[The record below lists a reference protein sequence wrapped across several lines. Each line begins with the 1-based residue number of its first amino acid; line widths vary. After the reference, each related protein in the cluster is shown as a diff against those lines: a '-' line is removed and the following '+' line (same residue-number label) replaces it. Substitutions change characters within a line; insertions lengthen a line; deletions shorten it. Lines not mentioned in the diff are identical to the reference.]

1 MGNKRKWII
10 LYFVALAAVGSIG
23 FYVIGGDQWSW
34 IDSLYMTI
42 LTLSTVGYAE
52 VHTLTGAG
60 KIWSILIIIFGVSGI
75 GALIRTLNE
84 EFIQLELFR
93 KNTMMKTIS
102 KLKNHYVICGY
113 GRMGAVIAKEL
124 QEKKLEFVI
133 IENNEQKVEIIR
145 SKGMF
150 CVNGDA
156 TSEETLQDAR
166 VDKAAGVAVV
176 LDTDQDNLFVTMSM
190 KTTNPDLFILSRC
203 AKEDNQSKL
212 IRAGANKVVNPYTAG
227 GHRMAEILLKP
238 QVEDSISVVSPK
250 HSDLNLT
257 LDEISLK
264 DLNQYDGVLIKDSNI
279 REEFDVMIVGII
291 KETGESIINPAP
303 DIFLSN
309 KYTILL
315 MGESDKMD
323 RFKAELPS

>member
-84 EFIQLELFR
+84 EFIQLALSR

-124 QEKKLEFVI
+124 DEKNLNLSLSNIMNKKLKLYDLRACFV
-133 IENNEQKVEIIR
+133 
-145 SKGMF
+145 
-150 CVNGDA
+150 
-156 TSEETLQDAR
+156 
-166 VDKAAGVAVV
+166 
-176 LDTDQDNLFVTMSM
+176 
-190 KTTNPDLFILSRC
+190 
-203 AKEDNQSKL
+203 
-212 IRAGANKVVNPYTAG
+212 
-227 GHRMAEILLKP
+227 
-238 QVEDSISVVSPK
+238 
-250 HSDLNLT
+250 
-257 LDEISLK
+257 
-264 DLNQYDGVLIKDSNI
+264 
-279 REEFDVMIVGII
+279 
-291 KETGESIINPAP
+291 
-303 DIFLSN
+303 
-309 KYTILL
+309 
-315 MGESDKMD
+315 
-323 RFKAELPS
+323 